1 MSKITH
7 NVLTISLLTCMMV
20 SQQTSAA
27 LALDRTRVIFPG
39 GEKSVTINI
48 HNENPSLPYL
58 AQGWLEDQKGN
69 KITSPLVV
77 VPPLQRVEAGAGTQ
91 LQIKAL
97 PEADSL
103 PQDRE
108 SVFYF
113 NLREIPPRSKEPNTL
128 QLALQTRIKL
138 FYRPKEI
145 QLTHAQMATPWQEK
159 LTLTRLG
166 DNYVVNNPTPYYI
179 SLVSAGAANKDAARS
194 KKFNPVMIEPKGN
207 VSLGVSAS
215 SLGATPSI
223 AYVNDYGGTR
233 VMKFSCSGASCHV
246 ISEENFKN

>member
-1 MSKITH
+1 MNTFTRTA
-7 NVLTISLLTCMMV
+7 LAAGLLAGLVV
-20 SQQTSAA
+20 SQQASAA

-39 GEKSVTINI
+39 GEKSVTINV

-58 AQGWLEDQKGN
+58 AQGWLEDIRGN

-77 VPPLQRVEAGAGTQ
+77 VPPLQRVEAGASTQ

-97 PEADSL
+97 PVADSL

-138 FYRPKEI
+138 FYRPKGI
-145 QLTHAQMATPWQEK
+145 QLSHAQMATPWQEK
-159 LTLTRLG
+159 LTMTRQG
-166 DNYVVNNPTPYYI
+166 DGYVVNNPTPYYI
-179 SLVSAGAANKDAARS
+179 SLVSAGSANKAGARE
-194 KKFNPVMIEPKGN
+194 KKFNPVMIEPKG
-207 VSLGVSAS
+207 SAPLGVSAS
-215 SLGATPSI
+215 ALGATPSI

-233 VMKFSCSGASCHV
+233 VLKFSCGGSACHV
-246 ISEENFKN
+246 TGDDNFRN

>member
-1 MSKITH
+1 MKTFTK
-7 NVLTISLLTCMMV
+7 NALTAGLLAGLVV
-20 SQQTSAA
+20 SQQASAA

-58 AQGWLEDQKGN
+58 AQGWLEDTKGS

-77 VPPLQRVEAGAGTQ
+77 VPPLQRVEAGAGSQ

-108 SVFYF
+108 SIFYF

-138 FYRPKEI
+138 FYRPKSI
-145 QLTHAQMATPWQEK
+145 QLTHAQMASPWQDK
-159 LTLTRLG
+159 LTLTRKG
-166 DNYVVNNPTPYYI
+166 DSYVVNNPTPYYI
-179 SLVSAGAANKDAARS
+179 SLVSAGSANKDTARAKNFS
-194 KKFNPVMIEPKGN
+194 PVMVEPN
-207 VSLGVSAS
+207 SSAPLGVNAS
-215 SLGATPSI
+215 LLGAVPAI

-233 VMKFSCSGASCHV
+233 VLMFSCSGNSCRTNGD
-246 ISEENFKN
+246 ENFKN